1 MQTIRE
7 ETIREE
13 KQFIPTRPQYKLIT
27 ERSGWVQ
34 PDGSIK
40 FSKDA
45 RTYLKEVQY

>member
-1 MQTIRE
+1 M
-7 ETIREE
+7 EE

-45 RTYLKEVQY
+45 RTYLKEVQS